1 MVTMRKV
8 RGFTMIEL
16 LVTLA
21 IIAMLL
27 TLAAPRYFASIERTK
42 EDVLREDLYILR
54 NAIDHYYADKNV
66 YPAELKDLVKE
77 KYLRS
82 LPVDPYTQSANS
94 WKVVAASDVALGVV
108 ADVKS
113 GSGENARDGSKLA
126 DW

>member
-1 MVTMRKV
+1 MRKV

-27 TLAAPRYFASIERTK
+27 TLAAPRYFGSIERTK

-54 NAIDHYYADKNV
+54 NAIDHYYTDRNV

-82 LPVDPYTQSANS
+82 LPVDPYMQSANS
-94 WKVVAASDVALGVV
+94 WRIVSPSDATLGVV
-108 ADVKS
+108 SDVKS
-113 GSGENARDGSKLA
+113 AAPGPARDGSKLS
-126 DW
+126 DL

>member
-1 MVTMRKV
+1 MREE

-21 IIAMLL
+21 IIAMLV
-27 TLAAPRYFASIERTK
+27 TLAAPRYFGSIERTK

-54 NAIDHYYADKNV
+54 NAIDHYYTDKNI

-82 LPVDPYTQSANS
+82 LPVDPYMQSANS
-94 WKVVAASDVALGVV
+94 WKVVSPTDATLGAV

-113 GSGENARDGSKLA
+113 AAPGVARDGSKLS
-126 DW
+126 DL

>member
-1 MVTMRKV
+1 MRKV

-21 IIAMLL
+21 IIAMLV
-27 TLAAPRYFASIERTK
+27 TLAAPRYFGSIERTK

-54 NAIDHYYADKNV
+54 NAIDHYYADRNV

-94 WKVVAASDVALGVV
+94 WKVVAATDASLGVV

-113 GSGENARDGSKLA
+113 GAPAVARDGSKVA

>member
-1 MVTMRKV
+1 MRIV

-27 TLAAPRYFASIERTK
+27 TLAAPRYFGSIERTK

-94 WKVVAASDVALGVV
+94 WTVVPATDVALGVV
-108 ADVKS
+108 SDVKS
-113 GSGENARDGSKLA
+113 GSGESARDGSKLK

>member
-1 MVTMRKV
+1 MRKV

-27 TLAAPRYFASIERTK
+27 TLAAPRYFGSIERTK

-94 WKVVAASDVALGVV
+94 WKVVPASDVALGVV

>member
-21 IIAMLL
+21 IIAMLV
-27 TLAAPRYFASIERTK
+27 TLAAPRYFGSIERTK

-54 NAIDHYYADKNV
+54 NAIDHYYADRNV

-94 WKVVAASDVALGVV
+94 WKVVAATDASLGVV

-113 GSGENARDGSKLA
+113 GAPAVARDGSKVA